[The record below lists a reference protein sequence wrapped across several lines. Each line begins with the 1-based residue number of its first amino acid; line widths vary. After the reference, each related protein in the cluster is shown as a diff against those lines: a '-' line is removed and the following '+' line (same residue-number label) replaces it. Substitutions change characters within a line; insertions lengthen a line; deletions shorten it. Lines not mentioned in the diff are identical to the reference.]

1 MTSTMVIKVL
11 KKAAILLFWLAIWQ
25 LAAYLVDI
33 ELILPTPLSTL
44 KALKGLLYVPEFYS
58 AVFAS
63 LYRILLGF
71 ILGVAFG
78 FVGALI
84 SSKVKFVS
92 ELFSPI
98 LKLFKAVPVA
108 SFIIIAFYWFLSDE
122 VPTLICFLMV
132 FPMIWSSVETSLNNI
147 DKKYLEVARV
157 YKLSKLKTL
166 FGIKIPFIM
175 PNFLTTMLT
184 ALSFAWKSGIA
195 AEIICTPPNSLGFM
209 IQTSKNGLLT
219 PEVFALTVV
228 VVLLSILLEAVVRF
242 SVRRILNDKID

>member
-1 MTSTMVIKVL
+1 MVTKFL
-11 KKAAILLFWLAIWQ
+11 KKAAILLFWIAVWQ
-25 LAAYLVDI
+25 LAAYLVNI

-44 KALKGLLYVPEFYS
+44 KALKVLVFVPDFYNAVLY
-58 AVFAS
+58 S

-71 ILGVAFG
+71 IFGVIFG
-78 FVGALI
+78 FLGALI
-84 SSKVKFVS
+84 SSRVKLVS
-92 ELFSPI
+92 DIFSPI

-108 SFIIIAFYWFLSDE
+108 SFIIVAFYWFRSDR

-132 FPMIWSSVETSLNNI
+132 MPMIWSSVETSLNNI

-157 YKLSKLKTL
+157 YKLSKIKTL

-175 PNFLTTMLT
+175 PNFMTTTLT

-209 IQTSKNGLLT
+209 IQSSKNGLLT
-219 PEVFALTVV
+219 DEVFALTVV
-228 VVLLSILLEAVVRF
+228 VVLLSILLEAIVRF
-242 SVRRILNDKID
+242 CVGRILNDKVD

>member
-1 MTSTMVIKVL
+1 MVIKIF
-11 KKAAILLFWLAIWQ
+11 KKAAILLFWIAVWQ
-25 LAAYLVDI
+25 LASYIVNI

-44 KALKGLLYVPEFYS
+44 KALKALIYVPDFHK
-58 AVFAS
+58 AVFSS

-71 ILGVAFG
+71 LLGTVFG

-84 SSKVKFVS
+84 SSKITFLS

-108 SFIIIAFYWFLSDE
+108 SFIIIAFYWFKSNE

-147 DKKYLEVARV
+147 DKKYLEVAKV
-157 YKLSKLKTL
+157 YKLSKFKTL

-175 PNFLTTMLT
+175 PNLLTTMLT

-195 AEIICTPPNSLGFM
+195 AEIICTPPKSLGGM
-209 IQTSKNGLLT
+209 IQNSKNGLLT
-219 PEVFALTVV
+219 EEVFALTLVV
-228 VVLLSILLEAVVRF
+228 ILLSIILEGIVKF